1 MSPKLLVKGIVIPPP
16 LKQEGK
22 LNSGRAWSGLHR
34 PMTPKRSQQSTKNE
48 NKTTKHFWLRKTPS
62 YFHSGFKTPTRQ
74 RDSSNWRLEGGSAW
88 PVASKTESIYLLFN
102 LFAQETSLLMEHL
115 VFIVAQLLPNCT
127 AEEIKTQE
135 VTGQA
140 QPGPSPLGELCSLL
154 RGRDHTPR
162 LWSSGGDL

>member
-1 MSPKLLVKGIVIPPP
+1 
-16 LKQEGK
+16 
-22 LNSGRAWSGLHR
+22 
-34 PMTPKRSQQSTKNE
+34 MTPKCSQQSTKNE

-127 AEEIKTQE
+127 AEEIKAQG
-135 VTGQA
+135 VTGRA